1 MTAEIIDFNI
11 IALEALS
18 RKALESGNPFE
29 SYAMAHLIDGYR
41 EGLWKINWQRG
52 EPIFEAALSAE
63 EIRDRYGDALLD

>member
-29 SYAMAHLIDGYR
+29 SYAMAQLIDGYR

>member
-1 MTAEIIDFNI
+1 
-11 IALEALS
+11 
-18 RKALESGNPFE
+18 
-29 SYAMAHLIDGYR
+29 MAQLIDGYR

>member
-29 SYAMAHLIDGYR
+29 SYAMAQLIDGYR
-41 EGLWKINWQRG
+41 EGLWKINWQGG

-63 EIRDRYGDALLD
+63 EIRKKYSDQLLD